1 MSSPTQRTLKLLRD
15 LGYHPH
21 IVEKTIPFK
30 FIKVD
35 LYNWI
40 DIVAVH
46 PKGEGILGVQVTSGS
61 NLSARLKK
69 AKGNPALMCWILNGG
84 ILQAHGWR
92 KLKGR
97 WAADIRQIKME
108 DLTSG

>member
-1 MSSPTQRTLKLLRD
+1 MRD
-15 LGYHPH
+15 LGFYAQV
-21 IVEKTIPFK
+21 VERTIPYK

-40 DIVAVH
+40 DIVGVH
-46 PKGEGILGVQVTSGS
+46 PTGQGVLGVQVTSGS

-69 AKGNPALMCWILNGG
+69 AKDNPALIAWLLCGG
-84 ILQAHGWR
+84 KLQAHGWR

-97 WAADIRQIKME
+97 WSADVRDITME
-108 DLTSG
+108 HLT